1 MSWLNEGFNGQT
13 SGFGGVFAQVS
24 FFECLFLAVCSA
36 RRCPRCRQ
44 VQAHV
49 TAICAQERSQAL
61 EVKAAQDAR
70 ASEIAGA
77 VAVIHGI

>member
-1 MSWLNEGFNGQT
+1 
-13 SGFGGVFAQVS
+13 
-24 FFECLFLAVCSA
+24 
-36 RRCPRCRQ
+36 
-44 VQAHV
+44 VQAQV